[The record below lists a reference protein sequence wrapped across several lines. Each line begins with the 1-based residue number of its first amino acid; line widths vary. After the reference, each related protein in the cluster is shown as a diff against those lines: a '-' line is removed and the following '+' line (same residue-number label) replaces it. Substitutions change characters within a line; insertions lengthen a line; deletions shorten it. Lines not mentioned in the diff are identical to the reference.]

1 MKSKSYRLAWFSFI
15 FAVIIIALGLIEEIT
30 ISEHTI
36 KLRMID
42 PYLALALMAPSQA
55 LYGFRRY
62 TAARW
67 GKDKEDI

>member
-1 MKSKSYRLAWFSFI
+1 
-15 FAVIIIALGLIEEIT
+15 
-30 ISEHTI
+30 
-36 KLRMID
+36 MID